1 MACAKN
7 VCGPAW
13 GALLLAL
20 ATAASLPAAPGSEP
34 KPVCGA
40 PHRAEEV
47 LFLRHQRALRGRDF
61 GPSAQAVPATSR
73 DVGEIAII
81 DASPDVL
88 APPNPFDLGGASA
101 RITPSPHGFSISSSR
116 RGPEPYALERG
127 LPLPL
132 EDDDFAVV
140 ELPFEFPYYG
150 ERYRRAY
157 VHSDGNLTFRYPEA
171 SSTPRNFSR
180 AMGGPPRV
188 APLFRDL
195 DPSRGGQ
202 VAFETRADSVAIN
215 WMRVPEYMETGIGA
229 RQSFQAV
236 LHREGVIE
244 FRYGE
249 VTGDAVVGIFP
260 GEAGASAAAVDWTAG
275 SATPLDQTGSVAE
288 VFAARTQIDEFGIV
302 HAFYRNHDDAY
313 DALVLFNDLDLE
325 ASEYS
330 LAHAFTVRNEIQ
342 GIGEQTFDSGPWFGS
357 PRRLSAVI
365 NMGAVSRYPDDIEAP
380 VSGLPHASLLTVLA
394 HEVGHRFLAY
404 PDFLDPATQ
413 TESRALLGRQFSHW
427 SFFFNSNA
435 SVLEGNSIEDHGS
448 SASPRFET
456 VAASQG
462 YSPLD
467 QYLMGLRTV
476 AEVPPTFLVANPT
489 AAGRLGNAA
498 RSPEVGVTFDG
509 ERKTIRADYIVAQ
522 EGLRRPDSTVS
533 QRHFRYAFV
542 LLAARG
548 QPPGPASVR
557 KLERLRERWLA
568 YFASQLGTRATA
580 AADLVKLLHLSTWP
594 AGGVIA
600 GSHGQG
606 RVTIAE
612 PRTNDLAVYLTAQEA
627 IASVPAVVSI
637 PAGKVQANFQLTG
650 IEVGTTALTA
660 EAAEAGYDRAV
671 TRLAVRDGLQGL
683 ALEAENAEARNGL
696 AGTLLG
702 APLSFRLRDAN
713 LVPYSGVTLEFAAS
727 APGTPSIADAATD
740 PEGRATIPWRL
751 GDGTGVQRLLA
762 RVKGAPEISVTAQ
775 VTVAQSGPAFG
786 PNGVVN
792 AASARNAAQAGA
804 APGSLL
810 TIRGSGLA
818 SETRSAEG
826 AVLSGS
832 AAVLPR
838 ELAGTRVHVN
848 GVAAPLLLVSPS
860 QVRFQIPYEARGPS
874 LRLLVVNPFGDTEA
888 ISIPWRAAQPGIF
901 PNRIGPGAR
910 GIVPPPIANPGGLP
924 QAGGLLLAY
933 CTGLGRVNPPGR
945 TGFPSL
951 EQPPQRVVARM
962 EGWID
967 REPVPVRFSGLAPN
981 EVGVY
986 AVQLELP
993 GNLRPG
999 QHTLRIAV
1007 AGYSSNQVT
1016 FQSR

>member
-1 MACAKN
+1 MACIKN
-7 VCGPAW
+7 AW
-13 GALLLAL
+13 GSTLGALLLAL
-20 ATAASLPAAPGSEP
+20 AAAVALPAAPGSAP

-47 LFLRHQRALRGRDF
+47 LFLRQQRAVRGPEF
-61 GPSAQAVPATSR
+61 GPNAQAAPATSR

-88 APPNPFDLGGASA
+88 APPNPWDLTGASV
-101 RITPSPHGFSISSSR
+101 RITPGPHGFSIASSR

-157 VHSDGNLTFRYPEA
+157 VHSDGNLTFKYPEA

-202 VAFETRADSVAIN
+202 VAFETRAASVAIN
-215 WMRVPEYMETGIGA
+215 WLRVPEFMETGIGA
-229 RQSFQAV
+229 RQSLQAV
-236 LHREGVIE
+236 LHRDGVIE

-260 GEAGASAAAVDWTAG
+260 GEAGAFATAVDWTAG
-275 SATPLDQTGSVAE
+275 SETPLDMTGSVAE
-288 VFAARTQIDEFGIV
+288 VFAARTQVDEFGIV

-313 DALVLFNDLDLE
+313 DTLVLFNDLDLE

-330 LAHAFTVRNEIQ
+330 LAHAFTVRNEIR
-342 GIGEQTFDSGPWFGS
+342 GIGEPPSDFGEQLGS
-357 PRRLSAVI
+357 ARRLSAVI

-404 PDFLDPATQ
+404 PSFLDPATQ
-413 TESRALLGRQFSHW
+413 TRSPALLGRQHSHW

-435 SVLEGNSIEDHGS
+435 SVLEGNSIEDYGA

-456 VAASQG
+456 VAVTQG

-467 QYLMGLRTV
+467 QYLMGLRTA
-476 AEVPPTFLVANPT
+476 AEVPATFLVENPT

-509 ERKTIRADYIVAQ
+509 ERKTIRVDDIVAG
-522 EGLRRPDSTVS
+522 EGPRRPDSTVS

-542 LLAARG
+542 LLAASG
-548 QPPGPASVR
+548 QPPGPAAVQ
-557 KLERLRERWLA
+557 KLERLRKRWLA

-580 AADLVKLLHLSTWP
+580 AAGLVKLLHLSTWP

-600 GSHGQG
+600 RGHGQG

-612 PRTNDLAVYLTAQEA
+612 PRANDLAVYLNAQEA

-637 PAGKVQANFQLTG
+637 PAGRVQSDFQLTG
-650 IEVGTTALTA
+650 IEVGATALTA
-660 EAAEAGYDRAV
+660 TAAEAGYDRAV
-671 TRLAVRDGLQGL
+671 TRLAVRDGLHGL
-683 ALEAENAEARNGL
+683 ALEAEDPEARNGL

-702 APLSFRLRDAN
+702 KPLSFRLRDAN
-713 LVPYSGVTLEFAAS
+713 LVPYSGVALEFAAS
-727 APGTPSIADAATD
+727 APGAPPIADAVTD
-740 PEGRATIPWRL
+740 PEGRVAIQWPL
-751 GDGTGVQRLLA
+751 GDGAGVQRLLA
-762 RVKGAPEISVTAQ
+762 RVKGAPEISATAQ
-775 VTVAQSGPAFG
+775 VTVAQSGPVFG
-786 PNGVVN
+786 PQGVVN
-792 AASARNAAQAGA
+792 AASGRSAAQAGA

-810 TIRGSGLA
+810 TIHGSGLA

-826 AVLSGS
+826 AVLAGAV
-832 AAVLPR
+832 AALPR

-860 QVRFQIPYEARGPS
+860 LVRFQIPYEARGPL
-874 LRLLVVNPFGDTEA
+874 LRLLVVNPFGDTGA
-888 ISIPWRAAQPGIF
+888 ISIAWQAAQPGIF

-910 GIVPPPIANPGGLP
+910 GILPGPAPNTGGLP
-924 QAGGLLLAY
+924 QAGSLLLAY

-945 TGFPSL
+945 TGSPSL
-951 EQPPQRVVARM
+951 EQPPQRVLARM

-967 REPVPVRFSGLAPN
+967 GEPVPVRFSGLAPN

-986 AVQLELP
+986 AVQLDLP
-993 GNLRPG
+993 ENLRPG
-999 QHTLRIAV
+999 DHTLRIAV
-1007 AGYSSNQVT
+1007 AGYSSNQVA
-1016 FQSR
+1016 FESR